1 MQYRFLITIGICV
14 KCRKFNPRKKTGLF
28 SYLKYYLLI
37 FAVTTGFGTSTHAQ
51 TFSYKELQAA
61 YIFNFAKYIKWPAAS
76 NAFVIGV
83 YRESENVAILT
94 KALAGK
100 TVRGKTIEIKLLEST
115 DDLSG
120 INIIYLPESVSRY
133 IKEVVTAVDGKSI
146 LLVSE
151 EDLIKKGA
159 AISFVV
165 EEDLLKF
172 KLKKVVFDGTGLVAM
187 DGLLKLAILE

>member
-1 MQYRFLITIGICV
+1 M
-14 KCRKFNPRKKTGLF
+14 
-28 SYLKYYLLI
+28 
-37 FAVTTGFGTSTHAQ
+37 VTSAYAQ

-61 YIFNFAKYIKWPAAS
+61 YIYNFAKYIKWPKS
-76 NAFVIGV
+76 EDKFVIGV
-83 YRESENVAILT
+83 YRESENVEILT
-94 KALAGK
+94 KALSGK
-100 TVRGKTIEIKLLEST
+100 TVRSKAIEIRLVENT

-120 INIIYLPESVSRY
+120 INIIYLPESESRY
-133 IKEVVTAVDGKSI
+133 IKELIVGVSGKNI
-146 LLVSE
+146 LLVTE

-165 EEDLLKF
+165 ADDLLKF

>member
-1 MQYRFLITIGICV
+1 M
-14 KCRKFNPRKKTGLF
+14 F
-28 SYLKYYLLI
+28 SCLKYYLLV
-37 FAVTTGFGTSTHAQ
+37 FALTTCIGSSANAQ

-61 YIFNFAKYIKWPAAS
+61 YIYNFAKYIKWPAAS
-76 NAFVIGV
+76 NTFVIGV
-83 YRESENVAILT
+83 YRESENVEILK

-100 TVRGKTIEIKLLEST
+100 TVRSKTIEIRLLENT
-115 DDLSG
+115 NDLSG

-133 IKEVVTAVDGKSI
+133 IKEVVAAVDGKSI

-172 KLKKVVFDGTGLVAM
+172 KLKKVVFDGTRLVAM